1 MTTRH
6 RPSAKQLSY
15 LRSLAQRTGTSFS
28 YPTTKADASA
38 EIKRLK
44 AINGRGHTF
53 AERSAQADHSDIP
66 TRNGAVIQDFEVTGH
81 GSRASLRATSE
92 EPYDGLGRTEMWG

>member
-1 MTTRH
+1 MDTTN
-6 RPSAKQLSY
+6 RPSAQQLAY
-15 LRSLAQRTGTSFS
+15 LRSLAERTGTSFS
-28 YPTTKADASA
+28 YPTTKSDASA

-53 AERSAQADHSDIP
+53 AEQAAQGDHSDIP
-66 TRNGAVIQDFEVTGH
+66 TRNGAAIRDFEVTGH
-81 GSRASLRATSE
+81 GSAASLRATSE